1 MGVGCM
7 NKIVN
12 TGMKIDL
19 HIHSCASS
27 KKDGN
32 KVKNNTIQN
41 ISTLVKNLDSQKV
54 NICSITDHDA
64 FSYDMYQALKKS
76 ENKNNSIEKY
86 CPV

>member
-1 MGVGCM
+1 M

-32 KVKNNTIQN
+32 KVKKYYT
-41 ISTLVKNLDSQKV
+41 KYFHA
-54 NICSITDHDA
+54 C
-64 FSYDMYQALKKS
+64 
-76 ENKNNSIEKY
+76 EKFR
-86 CPV
+86 

>member
-1 MGVGCM
+1 M

-41 ISTLVKNLDSQKV
+41 ISTLVKNLDS
-54 NICSITDHDA
+54 
-64 FSYDMYQALKKS
+64 
-76 ENKNNSIEKY
+76 
-86 CPV
+86 

>member
-1 MGVGCM
+1 M

-32 KVKNNTIQN
+32 IKG
-41 ISTLVKNLDSQKV
+41 LL
-54 NICSITDHDA
+54 
-64 FSYDMYQALKKS
+64 
-76 ENKNNSIEKY
+76 
-86 CPV
+86 